1 MNVHHCVQFKDELLR
16 FLESRVDTVPLKDE
30 TCAIRTP
37 FFDNVGDPI
46 YVAIY
51 QDGDSIRIEDTG
63 TIAGHLFT
71 LGQHT
76 LNTPAFKLLHGIAEA
91 YGLTLDFDKGTVTTE
106 ANSDNV
112 IERVMDLTKA
122 IITMVTATPLIR
134 VPPHRV
140 KPVGQRLRTRIK
152 REYKR
157 NNILA
162 LVQDDYELRGAS
174 GIPWPIDFHWWI
186 TPDPIATG
194 PVASDSIDISHVYV
208 VAADFNVQDPLVKA
222 NHVAALGL
230 DTQRKG
236 IDNLRVV
243 IDHSRKD
250 AEAREAMSLIRTH
263 SKRLGFKVFDFDTP
277 DERGNFLRQSTTE
290 ILDKAGE
297 SWRASWLETSGIAFK
312 P

>member
-1 MNVHHCVQFKDELLR
+1 MNMYDCDDHRDRLLR
-16 FLESRVDTVPLKDE
+16 YFEARVDSVPMQDE
-30 TCAIRTP
+30 TCAVRTP

-46 YVAIY
+46 YVAIRKER
-51 QDGDSIRIEDTG
+51 DSIRVEDTG

-76 LNTPAFKLLHGIAEA
+76 LNTPAFKLLRSISEA

-122 IITMVTATPLIR
+122 IITMVTATPFIR

-140 KPVGQRLRTRIK
+140 KPIGQRLRTRIK
-152 REYKR
+152 RAYKGQKILDLIEDEYQ
-157 NNILA
+157 LH
-162 LVQDDYELRGAS
+162 GAS
-174 GIPWPIDFHWWI
+174 GVPWPIDFHWWI
-186 TPDPIATG
+186 EPERDDRRHI
-194 PVASDSIDISHVYV
+194 YV

-230 DTQRKG
+230 DAQRNTNV
-236 IDNLRVV
+236 DNLRVV
-243 IDHSRKD
+243 IDNSRRD
-250 AEAREAMSLIRTH
+250 SAGREAISLVRTH
-263 SKRLGFKVFDFDTP
+263 SDRLGFKVFDFDARE
-277 DERGNFLRQSTTE
+277 EREAFLGQSIRE
-290 ILDKAGE
+290 ILDEAGD
-297 SWRASWLETSGIAFK
+297 SWRTFWLEKSALAFK